1 MPEASRKPRSTCASP
16 ARRTD
21 TYDLVSVALFAGGG
35 LLLSLVVV
43 LIRMNGLL

>member
-1 MPEASRKPRSTCASP
+1 MPEASRKPRSTSASP